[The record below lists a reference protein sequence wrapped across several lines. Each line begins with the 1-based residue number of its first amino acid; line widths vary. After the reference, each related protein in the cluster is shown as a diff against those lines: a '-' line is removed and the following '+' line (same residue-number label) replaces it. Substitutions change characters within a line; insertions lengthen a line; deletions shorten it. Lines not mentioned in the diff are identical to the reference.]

1 MDEVAVERHDAGTLV
16 RMRRRLREDQ
26 AA

>member
-1 MDEVAVERHDAGTLV
+1 VAVERANGGTLV
-16 RMRRRLREDQ
+16 RMRRRLHEDR